1 MECCSICCDNYNLK
15 NRIKK
20 TCTYCEF
27 EVCNKCVQT
36 YMLGSINDPHCMSC
50 RKAWDQE
57 LFDKMVNKSF
67 RLNEYK
73 KHRETILYDI
83 EKSLMPQTQQQ
94 LQIELQKR
102 HYKEVNKELK
112 NTVTNL
118 IGFEYNKYRQL
129 LINIRRELFE
139 NRNINDVT
147 IYNKLIEK
155 KYIVEKELSNICLQ
169 IRTNRK
175 LILSNSRII
184 RNLRLNGSDNDSIKT
199 KTIFTIR
206 CPRDTCKGFIS
217 GDEWKCGVCQYFS
230 CEKCHEIIGESKDV
244 LHKCNIE
251 NIETVKLL
259 KKEAK
264 SCPGC
269 STLIY
274 RVSGC
279 SQMWCTQC
287 HTAFSWN
294 TGLIEKGA
302 IHNPHFYEYQ
312 KANTNYIVRNQG
324 EEVCGGIR
332 VSLRKLLWFLSGNLL
347 DDPYKNIVYT
357 THRNLIHIQQVEMP
371 RFNVQFFV
379 NTNLNLRI
387 KYLLNEISEK
397 DFKRKLQIIEKS
409 KNKKR
414 EIFLIIE
421 MYVQTTHDMF
431 RNLVDTP
438 FTDVE
443 EQNKI
448 IKDWVE
454 QIHTLQ
460 EYSNQHFE
468 KISKLYKC
476 VTPCISSTGGFQMK
490 HYH

>member
-1 MECCSICCDNYNLK
+1 
-15 NRIKK
+15 
-20 TCTYCEF
+20 
-27 EVCNKCVQT
+27 
-36 YMLGSINDPHCMSC
+36 MLGSINDPHCMSC

-118 IGFEYNKYRQL
+118 IGYEYNKYRQL
-129 LINIRRELFE
+129 LINIRREIFE
-139 NRNINDVT
+139 NRNNIT
-147 IYNKLIEK
+147 IYDKLIEK

-175 LILSNSRII
+175 LILSNSRMIH
-184 RNLRLNGSDNDSIKT
+184 NLRINGSDIDSIKT

-244 LHKCNIE
+244 FHTCKNE

-287 HTAFSWN
+287 HTAF
-294 TGLIEKGA
+294 T
-302 IHNPHFYEYQ
+302 
-312 KANTNYIVRNQG
+312 
-324 EEVCGGIR
+324 
-332 VSLRKLLWFLSGNLL
+332 
-347 DDPYKNIVYT
+347 
-357 THRNLIHIQQVEMP
+357 
-371 RFNVQFFV
+371 
-379 NTNLNLRI
+379 
-387 KYLLNEISEK
+387 
-397 DFKRKLQIIEKS
+397 
-409 KNKKR
+409 
-414 EIFLIIE
+414 
-421 MYVQTTHDMF
+421 
-431 RNLVDTP
+431 
-438 FTDVE
+438 
-443 EQNKI
+443 
-448 IKDWVE
+448 
-454 QIHTLQ
+454 
-460 EYSNQHFE
+460 
-468 KISKLYKC
+468 
-476 VTPCISSTGGFQMK
+476 
-490 HYH
+490 